1 MPSKSKAQQGFFGAE
16 LARARAG
23 QPTET
28 GMDPSSIED
37 FAATKT
43 KGLPEKV
50 KKHHKKPHGAGRS
63 AKPRG
68 GGFPFAG

>member
-1 MPSKSKAQQGFFGAE
+1 MPSVSGKQQRFMGAE

-23 QPTET
+23 QQTDT
-28 GMDPSSIED
+28 GMDPSQLVD
-37 FAATKT
+37 FTKGPT